1 MLGDFASLARSRLPR
16 VWSSLLKVKTA
27 ASGTPVKGVLEEMM
41 HEVVEQRIDLT
52 GLGSPGYFLLAIA
65 KEKELES
72 WRDIVSNVAMVCLVL
87 REVSDRSAVE
97 VVIGRSHVECVC
109 VCMCVCVKGSRM

>member
-27 ASGTPVKGVLEEMM
+27 ASGTPVKGVLGEMM
-41 HEVVEQRIDLT
+41 YEVVEQRIDLT

-65 KEKELES
+65 EEKELES

-109 VCMCVCVKGSRM
+109 VCVRVCERK